1 MLNYE
6 EQQKIKDVLS
16 ELKINPNI
24 NLPYFL
30 NSIDQTNKKINELE
44 LKLQR
49 IIQNQ
54 ALIDRKLDIILRSI
68 K

>member
-1 MLNYE
+1 MLNFDE
-6 EQQKIKDVLS
+6 KKKIKDVLS

-44 LKLQR
+44 SKLQR

-54 ALIDRKLDIILRSI
+54 VIIDQKLDIILRSI
-68 K
+68 R